1 MDSCD
6 RRLCERAA
14 GAKLFRAIALAIA
27 RGHPEAVYKR
37 RVDDRTASS
46 DDVDVLRARIRG
58 LEAELARARPR
69 VAFFDE
75 ILANVPI
82 YVVRANADHRITF
95 VSRTQAPLRNEDVVG
110 GDLYDFVAPP
120 AREAMR
126 QAIAESRAVGKVVR
140 YETLAPGPEGTLAAY
155 ESYVWPSADGSE
167 IVFAA
172 LDVSELRRQS
182 ATIGERDV
190 TLRLAAEATGL
201 ALWTFDLRTGEVVWD
216 EAMYA
221 LCGCERP
228 LAPEAYITIVH
239 PDDRARV
246 LASMEE
252 TRSTGSFASPSHR
265 IVRPDGQVRWVFT
278 MGRVLTDETGA
289 PYKYIGGSLDITK
302 DKEAESALRVAQR
315 MEAVGQLTAGVA
327 HNFNNMLSVMLP
339 TLELVGRTAGERERR
354 LIRAALEAG
363 ERASRLVAN
372 MMTLAADRSRQHK
385 VSAPLA
391 ELVAHAVEIGQTLI
405 GEHIEI
411 RLDLGADEA
420 RALVDVGDIE
430 QVVVNL
436 LVNARDALE
445 STPSPRIDVRLTR
458 SGGHVEV
465 AVGDNGPGIPL
476 EVRDRIFEPFFT
488 TKPPGK
494 GTGLGL
500 ANAYAVM
507 RDHGG
512 SITCES
518 DVGRGT
524 VFTLRLPSAVH
535 QAPGEPAPHAEPVST
550 APAPAPA
557 MVLVVDDEPH
567 IRTILERVLAD
578 AGHHVLL
585 AECASAALAVV
596 AREPRVRVALVDQGM
611 PGGVTPRDLD
621 GLRAGAPGLRVV
633 LHTGNDALPELAAIA
648 DLVLTKPV
656 SIPVMLATI
665 EQLIADTRK

>member
-1 MDSCD
+1 M
-6 RRLCERAA
+6 
-14 GAKLFRAIALAIA
+14 
-27 RGHPEAVYKR
+27 
-37 RVDDRTASS
+37 DDRTASS
-46 DDVDVLRARIRG
+46 DDVDALRARVRS
-58 LEAELARARPR
+58 LEAELTKARAR
-69 VAFFDE
+69 VGFFDE

-82 YVVRANADHRITF
+82 FVVRANADHRITF
-95 VSRTQAPLRNEDVVG
+95 VSRVHAPLRNEDVVG
-110 GDLYDFVAPP
+110 VDLYDFVAPS

-126 QAIAESRAVGKVVR
+126 QAIAESRTLGKVVR
-140 YETLAPGPEGTLAAY
+140 YETLAPGPDGTTASY
-155 ESYVWPSADGSE
+155 ESYVWPSADGAE
-167 IVFAA
+167 IVFTA
-172 LDVSELRRQS
+172 LDTSELRRQS

-201 ALWTFDLRTGEVVWD
+201 ALWSYDLRTHEVVWD
-216 EAMYA
+216 AAMYA

-252 TRSTGSFASPSHR
+252 TRNSGSFTSPSHR
-265 IVRPDGQVRWVFT
+265 IVRPDGQVRWVIT
-278 MGRVLTDETGA
+278 MGRVLVDEAGA

-372 MMTLAADRSRQHK
+372 MMTLAAERSSQHK
-385 VSAPLA
+385 VAAPLT
-391 ELVAHAVEIGQTLI
+391 ELVAHAVEIGQTLMGDRVQI
-405 GEHIEI
+405 KVD
-411 RLDLGADEA
+411 LDADEA
-420 RALVDVGDIE
+420 RAMVDVGDIE

-445 STPSPRIDVRLTR
+445 ATPSPRIDVRVTR

-465 AVGDNGPGIPL
+465 SVGDNGPGIPH
-476 EVRDRIFEPFFT
+476 EVRDHIFEPFFT

-524 VFTLRLPSAVH
+524 VFTLRLPSATG
-535 QAPGEPAPHAEPVST
+535 QTPAEAAPRASAAPTVPAT
-550 APAPAPA
+550 
-557 MVLVVDDEPH
+557 VLVVDDEPH
-567 IRTILERVLAD
+567 IRSILERVLAD

-596 AREPRVRVALVDQGM
+596 EREPRVRIALVDQGM
-611 PGGVTPRDLD
+611 PGGVTPRDLA
-621 GLRAGAPGLRVV
+621 GLRAGAPGVRVV
-633 LHTGNDALPELAAIA
+633 LHTGNDALPELAAAA

-656 SIPVMLATI
+656 SIPVMLATL
-665 EQLIADTRK
+665 EQLLADTRE

>member
-1 MDSCD
+1 M
-6 RRLCERAA
+6 
-14 GAKLFRAIALAIA
+14 A
-27 RGHPEAVYKR
+27 RGPPEAVYKR
-37 RVDDRTASS
+37 RVDDRTASF
-46 DDVDVLRARIRG
+46 DDVDVLRARIRD
-58 LEAELARARPR
+58 LEAELARARAR
-69 VAFFDE
+69 VGFFDE

-95 VSRTQAPLRNEDVVG
+95 VSRTQAPLRSEDVVG

-120 AREAMR
+120 ARAAMR
-126 QAIAESRAVGKVVR
+126 EAIRESRNLGRVVCF
-140 YETLAPGPEGTLAAY
+140 ETLAPGPDGTTASY
-155 ESYVWPSADGSE
+155 ESYVWPSADGAE

-172 LDVSELRRQS
+172 LDVSELHRQS

-372 MMTLAADRSRQHK
+372 MMTLAADRSSQHK
-385 VSAPLA
+385 VGAPLT

-405 GEHIEI
+405 GEHVEI

-458 SGGHVEV
+458 SAGHVEV
-465 AVGDNGPGIPL
+465 AVADNGPGIPL
-476 EVRDRIFEPFFT
+476 EVRDHIFEPFFT

-524 VFTLRLPSAVH
+524 VFTLRLPSAEPR
-535 QAPGEPAPHAEPVST
+535 APGEAAPPVAPVS
-550 APAPAPA
+550 AAPAPA

-567 IRTILERVLAD
+567 IRAILERVLAD

-596 AREPRVRVALVDQGM
+596 AGEPRVRVALVDQGM

-633 LHTGNDALPELAAIA
+633 LHTGNDALPELAAVA

-665 EQLIADTRK
+665 EQLIADPRR

>member
-1 MDSCD
+1 M
-6 RRLCERAA
+6 
-14 GAKLFRAIALAIA
+14 G
-27 RGHPEAVYKR
+27 
-37 RVDDRTASS
+37 DRTASS

-58 LEAELARARPR
+58 LEAELERARAR
-69 VAFFDE
+69 VGFFDE
-75 ILANVPI
+75 LLANVPI
-82 YVVRANADHRITF
+82 YVVRANADHRMTF
-95 VSRTQAPLRNEDVVG
+95 VSRIHAPLRTEDVVG

-126 QAIAESRAVGKVVR
+126 QAIAESRALGKVVR
-140 YETLAPGPEGTLAAY
+140 YETIAPGPEGRMAAY
-155 ESYVWPSADGSE
+155 ETYVWPSADGAE

-201 ALWTFDLRTGEVVWD
+201 ALWTFDLRTGEVIWD

-228 LAPEAYITIVH
+228 LAPDAYVTIVH

-252 TRSTGSFASPSHR
+252 TRTAGSFVSPSHR
-265 IVRPDGQVRWVFT
+265 IVRPDGQIRWVFSV
-278 MGRVLTDETGA
+278 GRVLADDTGA

-302 DKEAESALRVAQR
+302 DKEAESALRIAQR

-354 LIRAALEAG
+354 LLRAALEAG

-372 MMTLAADRSRQHK
+372 MMTLAADRSSQHK
-385 VSAPLA
+385 VSAPLT

-405 GEHIEI
+405 GEHVEI
-411 RLDLGADEA
+411 RVDLGADEA
-420 RALVDVGDIE
+420 RCLVDVGDIE

-445 STPSPRIDVRLTR
+445 ATPSPRIDVRLTR
-458 SGGHVEV
+458 SAGHVVV

-476 EVRDRIFEPFFT
+476 EVQDRIFEPFFT

-518 DVGRGT
+518 EVGRGT
-524 VFTLRLPSAVH
+524 VFTLRLPTAGGPSPGNE
-535 QAPGEPAPHAEPVST
+535 APRTPSVRATS
-550 APAPAPA
+550 APA

-567 IRTILERVLAD
+567 IRTILERVLVD

-585 AECASAALAVV
+585 AECASAALEVV

-665 EQLIADTRK
+665 EELIADTRK

>member
-1 MDSCD
+1 M
-6 RRLCERAA
+6 
-14 GAKLFRAIALAIA
+14 
-27 RGHPEAVYKR
+27 
-37 RVDDRTASS
+37 DDRTSS
-46 DDVDVLRARIRG
+46 ADDVDLLRARIRS
-58 LEAELARARPR
+58 LEAELTKARAR
-69 VAFFDE
+69 AGFFDE
-75 ILANVPI
+75 VLANVPI
-82 YVVRANADHRITF
+82 FVVRANADHRITF
-95 VSRTQAPLRNEDVVG
+95 VSRVHAPMRNEDVVG

-126 QAIAESRAVGKVVR
+126 QAIAESRTLGKVVR
-140 YETLAPGPEGTLAAY
+140 YETLAPGPGGTTAAY
-155 ESYVWPSADGSE
+155 ESYVWPSADGAE

-182 ATIGERDV
+182 AAIGERDV

-201 ALWTFDLRTGEVVWD
+201 ALWTYDLRTHEVVWD
-216 EAMYA
+216 AAMYA

-246 LASMEE
+246 LASMQE
-252 TRSTGSFASPSHR
+252 TRDTGSFTSPSHR
-265 IVRPDGQVRWVFT
+265 IVRPDGQVRWVIT
-278 MGRVLTDETGA
+278 MGRVLVDEAGA

-302 DKEAESALRVAQR
+302 DREAESALRVAQR

-372 MMTLAADRSRQHK
+372 MMTLAADRSSQHK
-385 VSAPLA
+385 VAAPLT

-405 GEHIEI
+405 GDHVAI
-411 RLDLGADEA
+411 RVDLDTGDA

-445 STPSPRIDVRLTR
+445 STPSPRIDVRVTR
-458 SGGHVEV
+458 SGGHVEITV
-465 AVGDNGPGIPL
+465 ADNGPGIPI
-476 EVRDRIFEPFFT
+476 EVRDHIFEPFFT

-518 DVGRGT
+518 DAGRGT
-524 VFTLRLPSAVH
+524 VFVLRLPCAT
-535 QAPGEPAPHAEPVST
+535 AGAHAEAPPRATS
-550 APAPAPA
+550 APATPAT
-557 MVLVVDDEPH
+557 VLVVDDEPH
-567 IRTILERVLAD
+567 IRTILESVLID

-585 AECASAALAVV
+585 AECASSALLAV

-611 PGGVTPRDLD
+611 PGGVTPQDLE
-621 GLRAGAPGLRVV
+621 GLRARAPGIRVV
-633 LHTGNDALPELAAIA
+633 LHTGNDALPELAAAA

-656 SIPVMLATI
+656 SIPVMLATLA
-665 EQLIADTRK
+665 QLVADSRERT